1 MQVPRKLNTSVH
13 LQSKLKKSFWK
24 TVDKKCLDN
33 RDKLIPAYYIIVKK
47 KDALLK
53 ALFCDQQVTGDVSNK
68 FSNNLPN
75 TTLNSHTLNITFE
88 NKIFVTEE
96 LNPESPF
103 IKENKFPRLTCIG
116 QNSDLNKP

>member
-1 MQVPRKLNTSVH
+1 MCKFQKAKHFRSSSIKAEEEL
-13 LQSKLKKSFWK
+13 LK
-24 TVDKKCLDN
+24 DCRQKCLDN

-96 LNPESPF
+96 LNPESPL